1 MARTKWTLNLLEK
14 RLTRDLP
21 RAGHNSVSGT
31 RWYKSVRLPRTS
43 KASGRKLTA
52 IDIVPLYESFKI
64 LPAYQGI
71 QKYRIVTKK
80 ANRKGTCR
88 TSNKI
93 FRTSNVKPRIWLGS
107 CAINETIWWQTW
119 LSLWC
124 FRKNQ
129 NYYCYYSKWLHKTLI
144 KNIIKKNILIVFILV
159 YPIFQIGMKLLF
171 FILHD
176 YS

>member
-1 MARTKWTLNLLEK
+1 MERTKWTLNLLEK

-31 RWYKSVRLPRTS
+31 RWYKSVRLSRTS
-43 KASGRKLTA
+43 KESGRKSY
-52 IDIVPLYESFKI
+52 VHCNRYRSNVRVSKLYHHVRDLGPKSFRI
-64 LPAYQGI
+64 RTVRRSPSGPFEI

-80 ANRKGTCR
+80 ANRKGPWR

-93 FRTSNVKPRIWLGS
+93 FWTSYVKPRIWLGP
-107 CAINETIWWQTW
+107 CAINEKIWWQTR

-129 NYYCYYSKWLHKTLI
+129 NYYCYYSKWLH
-144 KNIIKKNILIVFILV
+144 
-159 YPIFQIGMKLLF
+159 
-171 FILHD
+171 
-176 YS
+176 